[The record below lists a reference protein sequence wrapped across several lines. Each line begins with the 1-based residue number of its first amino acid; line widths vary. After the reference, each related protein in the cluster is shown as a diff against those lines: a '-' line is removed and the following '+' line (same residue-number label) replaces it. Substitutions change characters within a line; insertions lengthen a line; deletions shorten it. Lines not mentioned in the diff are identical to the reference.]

1 MTRFIT
7 SFAVLVVVGQSE
19 TIHCMSSAIT
29 AHKHG
34 RHRLPVTKILSIW
47 VLCFCDAQAVQ
58 GVPRAAHKTNS
69 ELAQALI
76 GTWELLSHRIGFS
89 KIFLTYNADGTSKA
103 IRLTDDRGSPRRAEN
118 DGTWR
123 VTHGYLIRKVTN
135 TTHDHGSPF
144 TARVQIESIE
154 NGTAKFRYEK
164 CGTDEMRRIDHL
176 PSLPPLVTSK
186 KWVSQLARAEMK
198 AATISS
204 PQPVYPL
211 AARKQHWAGAG
222 DFVCHIRPD
231 GTVASVDVSRST
243 GHQVLDQA
251 AITALQHWR
260 FQPGKMGATLNVPIV
275 FEMNGSRV
283 RSRAIAPEGV
293 L

>member
-1 MTRFIT
+1 
-7 SFAVLVVVGQSE
+7 
-19 TIHCMSSAIT
+19 MSSAIT
-29 AHKHG
+29 AYKHG
-34 RHRLPVTKILSIW
+34 RRRLPVTKTLSIL
-47 VLCFCDAQAVQ
+47 VLCFFDAQAVQ
-58 GVPRAAHKTNS
+58 AVPRAAHKTDS

-76 GTWELLSHRIGFS
+76 GTWEFPGHRIGFS
-89 KIFLTYNADGTSKA
+89 KRFLTFNADGTSKA

-123 VTHGYLIRKVTN
+123 VTHGYLIREVTN
-135 TTHDHGSPF
+135 TTHDSGSPF

-164 CGTDEMRRIDHL
+164 GGTDEIRKIGHL

-186 KWVSQLARAEMK
+186 KWVSKLATAEIK
-198 AATISS
+198 AATVSS

-211 AARKQHWAGAG
+211 AARKQHWTGAG

-231 GTVASVDVSRST
+231 GTVASVDVLRST

-260 FQPGKMGATLNVPIV
+260 FQPGKTEAIYIPID
-275 FEMNGSRV
+275 FRMNGSRV

>member
-1 MTRFIT
+1 
-7 SFAVLVVVGQSE
+7 
-19 TIHCMSSAIT
+19 MSSAIT
-29 AHKHG
+29 AYKHG
-34 RHRLPVTKILSIW
+34 RRRLPVTKILSIL
-47 VLCFCDAQAVQ
+47 VLCFLDAQAVQ
-58 GVPRAAHKTNS
+58 GVPAEHKTDS

-76 GTWELLSHRIGFS
+76 GTWELLGHRIGFS
-89 KIFLTYNADGTSKA
+89 KRFLTFNADGTSKV

-123 VTHGYLIRKVTN
+123 VTHGYLIREITN
-135 TTHDHGSPF
+135 TTHDSGSPC
-144 TARVQIESIE
+144 TARAQIESIE

-164 CGTDEMRRIDHL
+164 GGTDEIRRIGHL

-186 KWVSQLARAEMK
+186 KWVSKLATAEIK
-198 AATISS
+198 AATVSS

-211 AARKQHWAGAG
+211 AARKQHWTGAG

-231 GTVASVDVSRST
+231 GTVASVDVRRST
-243 GHQVLDQA
+243 GHLVLDQA

-260 FQPGKMGATLNVPIV
+260 FQPGKMEAINIPID
-275 FEMNGSRV
+275 FRMNGSRV

>member
-1 MTRFIT
+1 
-7 SFAVLVVVGQSE
+7 
-19 TIHCMSSAIT
+19 MSSAIT
-29 AHKHG
+29 ACKHG
-34 RHRLPVTKILSIW
+34 RRRLPVTKILSIL
-47 VLCFCDAQAVQ
+47 VLCLLDAQAVQ
-58 GVPRAAHKTNS
+58 GVPAEHKTDS

-76 GTWELLSHRIGFS
+76 GTWELLGHRIGFS
-89 KIFLTYNADGTSKA
+89 KRFLTFNADGTSKV

-123 VTHGYLIRKVTN
+123 VTHGYLIREGTN
-135 TTHDHGSPF
+135 TTHDSGSPF

-164 CGTDEMRRIDHL
+164 GDTDEIRRIGHL

-186 KWVSQLARAEMK
+186 HWASAEVK
-198 AATISS
+198 AATVSS

-211 AARKQHWAGAG
+211 AARKQHWTGAG
-222 DFVCHIRPD
+222 DFVCQIRPD
-231 GTVASVDVSRST
+231 GTVASVDVLRGT

-260 FQPGKMGATLNVPIV
+260 FQPGKMKSINIPID
-275 FEMNGSRV
+275 FRMNGRRV

>member
-1 MTRFIT
+1 
-7 SFAVLVVVGQSE
+7 
-19 TIHCMSSAIT
+19 MSSAIT
-29 AHKHG
+29 AYKHG
-34 RHRLPVTKILSIW
+34 RRRVPVTKILSIL
-47 VLCFCDAQAVQ
+47 VLCFFAPQA
-58 GVPRAAHKTNS
+58 VPRATHKTDS

-76 GTWELLSHRIGFS
+76 GTWEFLGHRIGFS
-89 KIFLTYNADGTSKA
+89 KRFLTFNADGTSKA

-123 VTHGYLIRKVTN
+123 VTHGYLIRKVAN
-135 TTHDHGSPF
+135 TTHDSGPPF
-144 TARVQIESIE
+144 TARVEIESIE

-164 CGTDEMRRIDHL
+164 GGTDEIRRIGHL

-186 KWVSQLARAEMK
+186 HWVSKLATAEIK
-198 AATISS
+198 AATVPS

-211 AARKQHWAGAG
+211 AARKQHWTGAG
-222 DFVCHIRPD
+222 DFMCHIRPD
-231 GTVASVDVSRST
+231 GTVASVDVLRST

-260 FQPGKMGATLNVPIV
+260 FQPGKTEAINIPID
-275 FEMNGSRV
+275 FRMNGSRV

>member
-1 MTRFIT
+1 
-7 SFAVLVVVGQSE
+7 
-19 TIHCMSSAIT
+19 MSSAIT
-29 AHKHG
+29 AYKHG
-34 RHRLPVTKILSIW
+34 RRRLPVTKTLSIL
-47 VLCFCDAQAVQ
+47 VLCFFDAQAVQ
-58 GVPRAAHKTNS
+58 AVPRAAHKTDS

-76 GTWELLSHRIGFS
+76 GTWEFPGHRIGFS
-89 KIFLTYNADGTSKA
+89 KNSS
-103 IRLTDDRGSPRRAEN
+103 RLTQTAPAKQFGLPMIVALRRRAEN

-123 VTHGYLIRKVTN
+123 VTHGYLIREVTN
-135 TTHDHGSPF
+135 TTHDSGSPF

-164 CGTDEMRRIDHL
+164 GGTDEIRKIGHL

-186 KWVSQLARAEMK
+186 KWVSKLATAEIK
-198 AATISS
+198 AATVSS

-211 AARKQHWAGAG
+211 AARKQHWTGAG

-231 GTVASVDVSRST
+231 GTVASVDVLEIRVIRCWIRRRLQRCST
-243 GHQVLDQA
+243 GDSN
-251 AITALQHWR
+251 
-260 FQPGKMGATLNVPIV
+260 PGKTEAIYTPID
-275 FEMNGSRV
+275 FRMNGSRV